1 MAAPPPTSAPPAP
14 ATRPPPKASKQLL
27 PHERDLLAAGALQDV
42 THHGAS
48 SIWLDA
54 PSTQPPP
61 GHTVVYRPMGDTE
74 LLFLLAH
81 NQLPGTQPYQAIIE
95 GPPGR
100 EYSEKYLNGK
110 KWVDS
115 CPTTVVEFTPP
126 AALIALLMGQQCK
139 VEDGA
144 VSMGLGD
151 KAGGGLGLFNASLAC
166 GDTTWRIVKV
176 KRSKEKAAT
185 QLQPG
190 ASEKHAPK
198 SKKKR

>member
-54 PSTQPPP
+54 PS
-61 GHTVVYRPMGDTE
+61 
-74 LLFLLAH
+74 
-81 NQLPGTQPYQAIIE
+81 TQPYQAIIE